1 MNELAQLRARLLAL
15 ERKLRALEER
25 VMELERPH
33 MIRHIHAPLTAG
45 RALHA
50 AGYCWEEPWH
60 HTPSMVARLQWPSAF
75 LWGVRR
81 GPVDWYRSLY
91 LHHLHT
97 STRHR
102 MVLAQYG
109 ETWAE
114 CLHTWTTMGE
124 RLPGWD
130 HLWLGERVVPKG
142 GLYTQVMAH
151 WYSQVDGLVDID
163 ELDVPWSQRDH
174 SGLPMDEAAVVALD
188 GQALADVPRL
198 SWREVRAR
206 YDAGKEL
213 VTL

>member
-1 MNELAQLRARLLAL
+1 MLDLHRGR
-15 ERKLRALEER
+15 R
-25 VMELERPH
+25 VM
-33 MIRHIHAPLTAG
+33 RHIHAPLTAG

-50 AGYCWEEPWH
+50 AGYCWEVPWV
-60 HTPSMVARLQWPSAF
+60 HTPSMVARLKWPTAL

-81 GPVDWYRSLY
+81 SPVDWYRSLY

-102 MVLAQYG
+102 RLLAQYG

-130 HLWLGERVVPKG
+130 HLWIGDRIVEDG
-142 GLYTQVMAH
+142 GYYTQVMAH
-151 WYSQVDGLVDID
+151 WYSQVDMLVDIED
-163 ELDVPWSQRDH
+163 LDVPWTPRDH
-174 SGLPMDEAAVVALD
+174 SGLPMDEQAVLALD
-188 GQALADVPRL
+188 GQVLAHLPSM
-198 SWREVRAR
+198 SWHEVK
-206 YDAGKEL
+206 AGMMYRPEL